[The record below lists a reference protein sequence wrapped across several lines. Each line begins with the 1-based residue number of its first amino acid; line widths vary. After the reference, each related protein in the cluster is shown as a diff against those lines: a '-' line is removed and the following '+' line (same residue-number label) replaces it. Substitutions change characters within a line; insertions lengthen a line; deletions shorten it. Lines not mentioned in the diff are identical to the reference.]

1 VTRGQRSWAV
11 MYTTVT
17 HFVLMGD
24 HMGIKGEGTGRDL
37 R

>member
-11 MYTTVT
+11 MYTIVT
-17 HFVLMGD
+17 RFVLMGD
-24 HMGIKGEGTGRDL
+24 QMGLKGEGTGRDL